1 MKNYQFYEKV
11 NSLKLIIFV
20 KKLHFLHLNQSM
32 KVKSVLDFWISWKI
46 SKKQEFELLHNNI
59 NEFFGE
65 DIMDINF
72 VNWFAKKINQSF
84 PLDVCMHTPAR
95 VPFGTKEQRKWKN
108 KNINLIVDHFYLK
121 PFVSL
126 SLAWILYFHVWLQN
140 KGKFSVWSQY
150 YNHFGIPLRITTKQ
164 LP

>member
-1 MKNYQFYEKV
+1 MAFANHIETNSTSESIYEGKICAWFLNFLKNLKTQEK
-11 NSLKLIIFV
+11 
-20 KKLHFLHLNQSM
+20 
-32 KVKSVLDFWISWKI
+32 
-46 SKKQEFELLHNNI
+46 FELLHNNI
-59 NEFFGE
+59 NEFLGE
-65 DIMDINF
+65 GIMDINF
-72 VNWFAKKINQSF
+72 VKWFAKKINQLF
-84 PLDVCMHTPAR
+84 TLDVCMHTPAH

>member
-1 MKNYQFYEKV
+1 MAFANHIETNSTSESIYEGKICAWFLNFLKNLKTQEK
-11 NSLKLIIFV
+11 
-20 KKLHFLHLNQSM
+20 
-32 KVKSVLDFWISWKI
+32 
-46 SKKQEFELLHNNI
+46 FELLHNNI
-59 NEFFGE
+59 NEFFGKTLWTL
-65 DIMDINF
+65 ILSNGLQ
-72 VNWFAKKINQSF
+72 KKINQSF
-84 PLDVCMHTPAR
+84 PLDACTHTPAH
-95 VPFGTKEQRKWKN
+95 VPFGTKEQRKWNN

>member
-1 MKNYQFYEKV
+1 MAFANHIETNSTSESIYEGKICAWFLNFLKN
-11 NSLKLIIFV
+11 LKT
-20 KKLHFLHLNQSM
+20 
-32 KVKSVLDFWISWKI
+32 
-46 SKKQEFELLHNNI
+46 QEFELLHNNI

-72 VNWFAKKINQSF
+72 VNWSAKKINQYF

-108 KNINLIVDHFYLK
+108 KNTNLIVDHFYLK